1 MYLVNPYSY
10 PKPPLI
16 SLDDLKAY
24 YTCNESSGNVLNQA
38 SDIGSTDA
46 IPDSDMI
53 VSGNVTYGETGHVS
67 GVDAIGFPVYDQN
80 GNGIEANGSS
90 SNWGFMTEAGA
101 VFTLT
106 FWFQNLH
113 VDETYTTADITGT
126 SGSGSKDFM
135 FRYGSSS
142 GGDTFLMFLAGN
154 SDVSFTSQAVSD
166 TDWHFYVLR
175 WDEDGGTN
183 NFSFQLDNT
192 TKQTKTLTTTNTTD
206 PTSPLG
212 FGDVSG
218 NEPKGNLQ
226 LITVWNRVLTDAEVA
241 KLWNDGNGA
250 EL

>member
-1 MYLVNPYSY
+1 MYLVDSY
-10 PKPPLI
+10 RYQQLPLI

-46 IPDSDMI
+46 ISDSDMI
-53 VSGNVTYGETGHVS
+53 VSGNVTYSETGHVS
-67 GVDAIGFPVYDQN
+67 GVNAIGFPSYDTN
-80 GNGIEANGSS
+80 GNYIQANGSS

-113 VDETYTTADITGT
+113 VNTQYTTADICGT
-126 SGSGSKDFM
+126 NGSDSNDFQW
-135 FRYGSSS
+135 RYGNASY
-142 GGDTFLMFLAGN
+142 GDTFKMFLSGN
-154 SDVSFTSQAVSD
+154 SDQAFTGSAVDD
-166 TDWHFYVLR
+166 TDWHFYVMT
-175 WDEDGGTN
+175 WNEDGGSD
-183 NFSFQLDNT
+183 NFTFQLDNT

-206 PTSPLG
+206 PTTPLN

-218 NEPKGNLQ
+218 NEPEGNLQ
-226 LITVWNRVLTDAEVA
+226 LITVWNRVLTDAEIA
-241 KLWNDGNGA
+241 KLWNDGAGA